1 MNMVGGGSVL
11 CEQRWGWKGRR
22 GRRGPIGPV
31 LCLVFGRQCSKCV
44 FVCVLGNFR
53 QLTNLSPDPC
63 LIPFM
68 EVSGEVTL
76 FEHSQGVS
84 PQCCKG
90 NRIDIHFS
98 FPCATYHLVH
108 GLCLPLLPQRS
119 TTRKVIPSEGW
130 SSP

>member
-84 PQCCKG
+84 PQAAKG
-90 NRIDIHFS
+90 
-98 FPCATYHLVH
+98 T
-108 GLCLPLLPQRS
+108 
-119 TTRKVIPSEGW
+119 E
-130 SSP
+130 